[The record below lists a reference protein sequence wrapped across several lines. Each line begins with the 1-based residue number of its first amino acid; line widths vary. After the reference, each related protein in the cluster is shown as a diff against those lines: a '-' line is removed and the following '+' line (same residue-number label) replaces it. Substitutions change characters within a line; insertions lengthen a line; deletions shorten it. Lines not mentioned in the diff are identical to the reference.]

1 MIRSFCILTLFA
13 ILSLGGVYAQSGG
26 EVLVDLESIPLTP
39 NKTVQPKAKS
49 TIELPFYD
57 DFSRGLSYPVSTL
70 WDGRDV
76 LVNTKYAVNPPNIG
90 VATFDA
96 LDYTGKLHHN
106 ASVFQFSADTLT
118 SQPINLNFPGDTS
131 IYISFQFQ
139 PKGLG
144 NWPDIRDSLLLE
156 FYNASDDSWEGVW
169 AAWVDYE
176 NNTLFQHEKLR
187 SRHSEIISDTLSS
200 SFFKVHFPVLD
211 EQFLV
216 GNFRFR
222 FRNIASISRNSD
234 VPGLRG
240 NSDHWHIDMVYL
252 NKARTYRDTI
262 INDIAFTKP
271 LGSILNNYEQI
282 PWLHFNQQAQDNELA
297 SPLSF
302 DITYSNMG
310 VTPWNIT
317 RLFRIHNQS
326 NGDIYSFSGGAENI
340 SMLETISYS
349 RFFLYDFKS
358 SWSDSARFTLES
370 YLLTDISPSTQH
382 LRWNDTLRYTQ
393 NFKNFYAY
401 DDGSAESGYGL
412 YGEGTQNGRVAYRFN
427 TYKADNLV
435 GVYMYFNR
443 TFNDAS
449 QKYFRLAIW
458 DDNNGRPGN
467 LIYEQPGVRPLFT
480 DSLNRFTLFRL
491 DEELWLDQGTFY
503 IGWIQT
509 TTDMLN
515 VGFDRNNS
523 SRSNLFYNI
532 SGNWENT
539 KFEGALMIRPVF
551 GKLNET
557 PTSSPNHPLNQSP
570 TQSINIYPNPARDV
584 LNVELPVGVIN
595 AQVSIYNISGQMVYS
610 ERYVTNP
617 IDISRFTNGT
627 YIVRVVADGR
637 IVGTQKLVVLKW

>member
-1 MIRSFCILTLFA
+1 MIRTLCFLVLIA
-13 ILSLGGVYAQSGG
+13 IIPPGVVLAQSGN
-26 EVLVDLESIPLTP
+26 EVLVDLESIPISVSRP
-39 NKTVQPKAKS
+39 MQPQAKS
-49 TIELPFYD
+49 TLELPFYD
-57 DFSRGLSYPVSTL
+57 DFSRGLSYPVASL
-70 WDGRDV
+70 WHGEDV
-76 LVNTKYAVNPPNIG
+76 LVNTKYSANPPNVG

-96 LDYTGKLHHN
+96 LDRTGKLHSN

-156 FYNASDDSWEGVW
+156 FYNATDDTWEGAW

-187 SRHSEIISDTLSS
+187 ERQKEIVSDTLSTT
-200 SFFKVHFPVLD
+200 FFKVHFPVLS
-211 EQFLV
+211 EKFQV
-216 GNFRFR
+216 SNFQFR
-222 FRNIASISRNSD
+222 FRNIVSISPNSD

-240 NSDHWHIDMVYL
+240 NSDHWHLDMVYL
-252 NKARTYRDTI
+252 NKGRTFRDTI
-262 INDIAFTKP
+262 INDIAFSKP

-282 PWLHFNQQAQDNELA
+282 PWLHFNQQAKENELA

-302 DITYSNMG
+302 GITYSNMG

-317 RLFRIHNQS
+317 RLFRIHNHS
-326 NGDIYSFSGGAENI
+326 NGETYPFSGGAENI
-340 SMLETISYS
+340 SALETIDYS
-349 RFFLYDFKS
+349 RLYLYDFKS
-358 SWSDSARFTLES
+358 EWSDSARFTFES
-370 YLLTDISPSTQH
+370 YLVTDISPSTQH

-393 NFKNFYAY
+393 NFQNFYAY

-412 YGEGTQNGRVAYRFN
+412 YGEGTQNGRVAYRFR

-435 GVYMYFNR
+435 GVYIYFNR

-480 DSLNRFTLFRL
+480 DSLNKFTLFRL
-491 DEELWLDQGTFY
+491 DEELWLEPGTFY

-515 VGFDRNNS
+515 VGFDRNNN
-523 SRSNLFYNI
+523 SRSNLFYSI

-539 KFEGALMIRPVF
+539 KFDGALMIRPVF
-551 GKLNET
+551 GKLTET
-557 PTSSPNHPLNQSP
+557 PTSSPNQSI
-570 TQSINIYPNPARDV
+570 TQSIKIFPNPARDI
-584 LNVELPVGVIN
+584 LNIELPYDITNAYVGIF
-595 AQVSIYNISGQMVYS
+595 NISGQMVHS
-610 ERYVTNP
+610 EKYTPGP
-617 IDISRFTNGT
+617 IDLSRFANGT
-627 YIVRVVADGR
+627 YVVRVVADGR
-637 IVGTQKLVVLKW
+637 VVGTQKLVVLKW